1 MKEKVVA
8 VPVLPESYKPT
19 SKRKKEALSPKPDQQ
34 TDDDATTVT
43 AIKMITIAVQPPSHA
58 QAGTILYP
66 PLVVSSESE
75 ADYDF
80 VQVAL
85 LDPYGRVIED
95 QLWGTLSSS
104 KQSAGD
110 GHSSRGAALEYAAFP
125 DLALT
130 YPGTY
135 ALRVT
140 AIRMD
145 YSSPDGAMAIVVT
158 SQTTREIYSYE
169 EPVASETPCK
179 QANPSPIPS
188 HPIPCHCAVL

>member
-1 MKEKVVA
+1 MLE
-8 VPVLPESYKPT
+8 T
-19 SKRKKEALSPKPDQQ
+19 RKKTPIELAASI
-34 TDDDATTVT
+34 TNFDADT
-43 AIKMITIAVQPPSHA
+43 MITIAVQPPSQV
-58 QAGTILYP
+58 QAGTVIYP
-66 PLVVSSESE
+66 PLVISSEND

-95 QLWGTLSSS
+95 QLWGTLSTS
-104 KQSAGD
+104 KQSIGD
-110 GHSSRGAALEYAAFP
+110 SQAASSTPLEYAAFP

-135 ALRVT
+135 TLRVT

-158 SQTTREIYSYE
+158 SETTREINSYE
-169 EPVASETPCK
+169 QPVASETPCK
-179 QANPSPIPS
+179 QSAR
-188 HPIPCHCAVL
+188 LDDGLQDD